1 MTSTDDVLAGAIETR
16 LIDHHCHGV
25 SPAELDFAGFQA
37 LFSESYRP
45 APKGTTEFQKP
56 LGLAIR
62 RFCAPVLDLEPSS
75 SAEAYLERRLTLGAA
90 EVNRRFLR
98 ASGLD
103 SLLIDTGHRSDAIL
117 DVPAMAEAASRPA
130 REVVRIEAVAEGVA
144 RTTRDAA
151 RFPEVLADRL
161 TERAHEAVG
170 LKTIVAY
177 RCTFRIDQTAPTRDE
192 VVRAADT
199 WFRKAE
205 ASGKWRL
212 EDPTVV
218 RHGLWIGAELCRAR
232 KLPLQV
238 HVGFGDPDIYL
249 HACDPTHFTD
259 FIAAMEKWEVPITL
273 LHNYPFQREAAWLS
287 EVFQN
292 VYYDVGVILNY
303 AAPMSADILG
313 EALEIGKFSKLLYSS
328 DAFGLSEL
336 YYLGALLFRRG
347 LKRVLDRWL
356 SEDFCTLQDAEELVR
371 LVATENARRI
381 YPLGELGDT
390 ASPTM
395 TTISKVTPL

>member
-1 MTSTDDVLAGAIETR
+1 MPTNVTIDLP

-45 APKGTTEFQKP
+45 PPAGTTEFQKP

-62 RFCAPVLDLEPSS
+62 RFCAPLLDLEPSCP
-75 SAEAYLERRLTLGAA
+75 AETYVERRQALGAA
-90 EVNRRFLR
+90 EVNKRMLH

-103 SLLIDTGHRSDAIL
+103 QLLIDTGHRSASIL
-117 DVPAMAEAASRPA
+117 AVDGMAALAGRPA
-130 REVVRIEAVAEGVA
+130 REVVRIESVAEEVAKSGVS
-144 RTTRDAA
+144 AA
-151 RFPEVLADRL
+151 EFPEALADRL
-161 TERAHEAVG
+161 AERARDAVG

-177 RCTFRIDQTAPTRDE
+177 RCTFKIDQTAPGRQD
-192 VVRAADT
+192 VVAAADR
-199 WFRKAE
+199 WFKE
-205 ASGKWRL
+205 AAAKGKWRL
-212 EDPTVV
+212 ENPTVV
-218 RHGLWIGAELCRAR
+218 RHGLWVGAEICRKR
-232 KLPLQV
+232 RIPMQV
-238 HVGFGDPDIYL
+238 HVGFGDPDIHM
-249 HACDPTHFTD
+249 HACDPSHFTD

-313 EALEIGKFSKLLYSS
+313 EALEMGKFSKLLYSS

-336 YYLGALLFRRG
+336 YYLGALLFRRA
-347 LKRVLDRWL
+347 LKNCLDRWL
-356 SEDFCTLQDAEELVR
+356 AEDFCSLADAEEIVR
-371 LVATENARRI
+371 LVASENARRI
-381 YPLGELGDT
+381 YPLD
-390 ASPTM
+390 
-395 TTISKVTPL
+395 

>member
-1 MTSTDDVLAGAIETR
+1 MTHTDALAGAINTP

-25 SPAELDFAGFQA
+25 SPADLDFARFQA

-62 RFCAPVLDLEPSS
+62 RFCAPVLDLEPSCP
-75 SAEAYLERRLTLGAA
+75 AEAYVERRQALGAA

-98 ASGLD
+98 ASGLE
-103 SLLIDTGHRSDAIL
+103 SLLVDTGLRSSEIL
-117 DVPAMAEAASRPA
+117 DVPGMAESSGRPA
-130 REVVRIEAVAEGVA
+130 REVVRIEAVAEEVA
-144 RTTRDAA
+144 RTCGSGAA
-151 RFPEVLADRL
+151 FPQAFADRL
-161 TERAHEAVG
+161 AERAQSAVG

-177 RCTFRIDQTAPTRDE
+177 RCTFKIDQTAPSAAE
-192 VVRAADT
+192 VVDAADR
-199 WFRKAE
+199 WFAA
-205 ASGKWRL
+205 ASFANKWRL
-212 EDPTVV
+212 EDPTIV
-218 RHGLWIGAELCRAR
+218 RHGLWIGGELCRQR
-232 KLPLQV
+232 KFPMQV
-238 HVGFGDPDIYL
+238 HVGFGDPDVYM

-259 FIAAMEKWEVPITL
+259 FIAAMEKWDVPITL

-303 AAPMSADILG
+303 AAPMSRDILG
-313 EALEIGKFSKLLYSS
+313 EALEMGKFSKFLYSS

-347 LKRVLDRWL
+347 LQQVLDRWL
-356 SEDFCTLQDAEELVR
+356 EEDFCSLQDAEELIR
-371 LVATENARRI
+371 LVAYENARRI
-381 YPLGELGDT
+381 YPLD
-390 ASPTM
+390 
-395 TTISKVTPL
+395 K